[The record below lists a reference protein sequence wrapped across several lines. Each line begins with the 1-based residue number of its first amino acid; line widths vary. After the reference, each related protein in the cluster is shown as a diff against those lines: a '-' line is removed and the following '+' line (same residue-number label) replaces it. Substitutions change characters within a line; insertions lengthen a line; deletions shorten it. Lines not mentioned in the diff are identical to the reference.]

1 MVSLG
6 FTSKEHQDNYERNVR
21 ESIWEGTIRD
31 AIPRLESLAEQIH
44 RSHPA
49 CLGGAKECP
58 EYGCA
63 AIRRMVNDFRRT
75 MGPGE

>member
-1 MVSLG
+1 M
-6 FTSKEHQDNYERNVR
+6 SKRTVMELVGIVHKQQEQA
-21 ESIWEGTIRD
+21 SMWGGTIRD
-31 AIPRLESLAEQIH
+31 AIPRLEELAEQIH
-44 RSHPA
+44 RNHPA